1 MKYWPRRKF
10 VNISRVLGKKAG
22 PEECLGSRKV
32 VLIKVEANREGGK
45 RVMEEKEEEE
55 EEEEEEGNGE
65 GEGEERKEGK
75 RKKNRLVFI
84 SRAISTC
91 FYIYVLLYTF

>member
-10 VNISRVLGKKAG
+10 VNISRVLGKKVG

-55 EEEEEEGNGE
+55 EEEEEGNGE

-84 SRAISTC
+84 IRAISTC